1 MGKGFGMSDDKSFSR
16 RSFIS
21 ALLCMP
27 TGLGAAPLID
37 LNRGGGLFSGG
48 TESTKIEPR
57 MLNLYTQEAPATPDE
72 RQFSGRSTR
81 LNPFKVRLK
90 NANTDERLVVELSGS
105 LNMGQDENRRLSHFL
120 RDWREDEVQ
129 SIDLKVLDDLMAIC
143 GAFAKPDQVLDVRI
157 TSGYRTQKTNEMLR
171 QKSSQVARNS
181 LHMEGKAI
189 DFSLPNTPTRQ
200 LSTKAQEICG
210 GGVGT
215 YRTFVHIDS
224 GVARRWAA

>member
-1 MGKGFGMSDDKSFSR
+1 MGKGLGMSDDVSLTR
-16 RSFIS
+16 RSFVS

-27 TGLGAAPLID
+27 SGLGAAPLID

-48 TESTKIEPR
+48 SESTEVER
-57 MLNLYTQEAPATPDE
+57 SMLNLYNDEAPTAADE
-72 RQFSGRSTR
+72 RQSNGVAAR
-81 LNPFKVRLK
+81 LSPFKVRLK

-105 LNMGQDENRRLSHFL
+105 RNLDQDENLRLSYFL

-157 TSGYRTQKTNEMLR
+157 TSGYRTLKTNEMLR
-171 QKSSQVARNS
+171 QKSNQVARNS

-189 DFSLPNTPTRQ
+189 DFSLPNTPTHQ
-200 LSTKAQEICG
+200 LSTKAREICG

-224 GVARRWAA
+224 GVARRWAT